1 MFERDDPPQSGMLE
15 GISDCEWPSAL
26 ADQHAAIARA
36 QYLEVDAAATLYIA
50 RCAEDARSGR
60 NEAVQGEFANV
71 EVAGILHITET
82 AAQNLIGL
90 GCDLRWRLHRV
101 SALFAAGK
109 LDHVQASVISDALAN
124 VSEDALDELERR
136 MVEGSGLLT
145 STALRRRAKRLIARH
160 DPEGARRR
168 RERAV
173 EDRDVRV
180 RVADDG
186 VCTLEGLM
194 PAAAGQVV
202 AMRLRSMAFDVCA
215 HDPRTFAQRR
225 ADALQALAEGLG
237 RLECLRGRRDCT
249 ANDEPES
256 SDVSAPNATEPDDR
270 GTVNPT
276 ASEADSIASLA
287 DETAV
292 PAPTDRAEPSETTS
306 QTEPTETTEPNAPSA
321 KSATTSNPPALP
333 PLPKA
338 TIMVGVNVTTLLGLD
353 DLPGHLA
360 GYGPID
366 ADLARELAGDG
377 TWRKVLTLSEADREA
392 LLDALCG
399 AEWRGPET
407 WGRVRGGE
415 SGYDAPS
422 GRDRSSAG
430 ADSGVPDPD
439 PDAVWLTGRRVNT
452 AAHGPILGIGRSL
465 SAAGITPTAVRERS
479 RRRREALTYRPSERL
494 VEMVRTRD
502 GTCRFPGCT
511 ARASTCDIDHT
522 VPFDHADP
530 ASGGWTVEQNLAC
543 LCRRHHRLKTSGRWK
558 VRQIG
563 GGRLE
568 WTDPNGIVT
577 ITEPAGAFADA
588 DVGLPFG
595 PLTDHATMER
605 LFGSHR
611 GRGAE
616 DDLVYILDVLAPD
629 WRNRDRDTD
638 PSPPPVLVVDLGEP
652 APF

>member
-1 MFERDDPPQSGMLE
+1 MFESDGSSQAGVLD
-15 GISDCEWPSAL
+15 GIPDCEWPSAL
-26 ADQHAAIARA
+26 VDQHAAIARA
-36 QYLEVDAAATLYIA
+36 QFREVDAAATVYIA
-50 RCAEDARSGR
+50 RCAQDARRGR
-60 NEAVQGEFANV
+60 NEAFQGEFAHV
-71 EVAGILHITET
+71 EVAGILHITEA

-109 LDHVQASVISDALAN
+109 LDLVQATVISDALAN

-136 MVEGSGLLT
+136 MVEGAARCT

-160 DPEGARRR
+160 DPEGARSR

-180 RVADDG
+180 RAADDG
-186 VCTLEGLM
+186 MCTLEGLM

-225 ADALQALAEGLG
+225 ADALQALAEGHG
-237 RLECLRGRRDCT
+237 RLECLCGRRECT
-249 ANDEPES
+249 ANDVPKSSGVSVPPITPNAAEPGGQDSGNAVELAVSDGDLNSSATVAAEPGGQDSANGS
-256 SDVSAPNATEPDDR
+256 SD
-270 GTVNPT
+270 T
-276 ASEADSIASLA
+276 ASHGVASA
-287 DETAV
+287 ATAV
-292 PAPTDRAEPSETTS
+292 ALGVP
-306 QTEPTETTEPNAPSA
+306 
-321 KSATTSNPPALP
+321 SATTSTPPALP

-338 TIMVGVNVTTLLGLD
+338 TIMVGVNATTLLGLD
-353 DLPGHLA
+353 DLPGYLA

-366 ADLARELAGDG
+366 ADLARELAEDG
-377 TWRKVLTLSEADREA
+377 TWRKVLTLSESDREA
-392 LLDALCG
+392 ILDALCG
-399 AEWRGPET
+399 TEG
-407 WGRVRGGE
+407 
-415 SGYDAPS
+415 S
-422 GRDRSSAG
+422 GRAG
-430 ADSGVPDPD
+430 SGDSGVPDPD
-439 PDAVWLTGRRVNT
+439 PDTVWLTGRRVDT

-465 SAAGITPTAVRERS
+465 SAAGITPAAVRERT
-479 RRRREALTYRPSERL
+479 RRRREALTYRPSARL
-494 VEMVRTRD
+494 VEIVRTRD

-522 VPFDHADP
+522 VHFDHADP
-530 ASGGWTVEQNLAC
+530 AAGGWTVEQNLAC

-558 VRQIG
+558 VRQVG

-577 ITEPAGAFADA
+577 VTEPAGAFADP

-595 PLTDHATMER
+595 PLTDDATMER
-605 LFGSHR
+605 LFGPHR
-611 GRGAE
+611 GRGVE
-616 DDLVYILDVLAPD
+616 DDLVYILDALAPD
-629 WRNRDRDTD
+629 WRNRDRDVD
-638 PSPPPVLVVDLGEP
+638 PSPKPVLVVDLSEP